1 MSTIEKHLHQIEDI
15 LKWMD
20 DEKHVREPNEFVAVE
35 EIRIAVHEA
44 RKVFEE
50 RFDFGKE

>member
-1 MSTIEKHLHQIEDI
+1 MSAIEKHLHQIEDI

-20 DEKHVREPNEFVAVE
+20 DEGHVKESNEFVAVE
-35 EIRIAVHEA
+35 DIRIAVHNA

-50 RFDFGKE
+50 KDIFK